1 MDDWYLSLRA
11 LSVYGGLSV
20 RTLRGHLTHPARPL
34 PHYRVGGK
42 ILVKRSEYD
51 AWIRAFRTAE
61 TSQVDAIVADVLA
74 GL

>member
-1 MDDWYLSLRA
+1 MSDGYLSLRA

-20 RTLRGHLTHPARPL
+20 RTLRGYLTHPAQPL

-42 ILVKRSEYD
+42 ILVKRSEFD
-51 AWIRAFRTAE
+51 GWIRAFRTTE
-61 TSQVDAIVADVLA
+61 TSQVETIVAGVLT